1 MSMNENDIL
10 QRIVKVEVTLNALV
24 GEIRELRE
32 NHFFHLTKQ
41 LDKLNEKVSGS
52 PSWAVSLVIAGLV
65 GLVSL
70 LVPLVLQK

>member
-1 MSMNENDIL
+1 MNENDIL

-32 NHFFHLTKQ
+32 NHLTHVKEQ
-41 LDKLNEKVSGS
+41 IDKLNEKISGS
-52 PSWAVSLVIAGLV
+52 PSWSVSLVIAGLV